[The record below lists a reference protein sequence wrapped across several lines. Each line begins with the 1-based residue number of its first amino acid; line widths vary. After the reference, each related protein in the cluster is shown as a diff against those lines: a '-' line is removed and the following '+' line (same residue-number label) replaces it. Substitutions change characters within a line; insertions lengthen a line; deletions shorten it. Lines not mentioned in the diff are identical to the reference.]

1 MEVVVLGAGPEGNPV
16 LKRPGEVC
24 TVHIELIGREGA
36 KERGHTVTAVRIDGL
51 EETERDPDVHRENV
65 EVAGE
70 VAEEERAADGA
81 GAEDEDLERVG
92 VLGCE
97 TEGRRVL
104 VVDLV
109 DVLVEGAPVKCLVG
123 CS

>member
-1 MEVVVLGAGPEGNPV
+1 MVLGAGPEGNPV

-51 EETERDPDVHRENV
+51 EETKRDPDVHRENV
-65 EVAGE
+65 EVA
-70 VAEEERAADGA
+70 AEGAVEERAGDRTGT
-81 GAEDEDLERVG
+81 EDKDLCRVS
-92 VLGCE
+92 VLRSE